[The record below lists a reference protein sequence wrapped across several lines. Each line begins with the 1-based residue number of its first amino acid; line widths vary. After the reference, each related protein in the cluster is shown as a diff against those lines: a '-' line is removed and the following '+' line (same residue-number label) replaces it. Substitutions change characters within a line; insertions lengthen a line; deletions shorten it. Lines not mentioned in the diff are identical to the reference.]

1 MVAGVNP
8 YAFAFGL
15 AAMVGLAAYAF
26 SGSTGNI
33 LKKFGDAYRVQLD
46 RADMTMKPEEFVL
59 VVLSVGA
66 IAWVAVALALRVS
79 PLIGALL
86 LPLCIAFAVFGGNF
100 YLRMRGERRV
110 ANFTQQLELCLR
122 MMAGALRVGLGLRQA
137 IILVSDEVP
146 DPARREFQ
154 RVVGR
159 TNVGISMLDALD
171 ELAASMPSHEVV
183 MMARAIRV
191 QAQTGGDLSRV
202 LETLATT
209 IRDRRRIHRKMSAL
223 TAQGRGG
230 AWIIGALPLI
240 VGSFVLLTQRDMG
253 DALLHTQPG
262 WIALSI
268 VAVLEILAI
277 YSLNKILQFDV

>member
-1 MVAGVNP
+1 MVGVNP
-8 YAFAFGL
+8 YAMAVGVM
-15 AAMVGLAAYAF
+15 AMVGLLAYAL
-26 SGSTGNI
+26 SGNVGN
-33 LKKFGDAYRVQLD
+33 LVKKFGEVYKVQLD
-46 RADMTMKPEEFVL
+46 RADMTMKPEEFGL
-59 VVLSVGA
+59 IVLSIGA
-66 IAWVAVALALRVS
+66 ISWVAIALVLRVN
-79 PLIGALL
+79 PLSGALL
-86 LPLCIAFAVFGGNF
+86 LPICLAFSIFGGNF

-110 ANFTQQLELCLR
+110 AAFTQQLELCLR

-240 VGSFVLLTQRDMG
+240 VGGFVIITQRDMG
-253 DALLHTQPG
+253 DALLHTQTG
-262 WIALSI
+262 WIALGI
-268 VAVLEILAI
+268 VGVLEILAI
-277 YSLNKILQFDV
+277 YSLNRILQFDV